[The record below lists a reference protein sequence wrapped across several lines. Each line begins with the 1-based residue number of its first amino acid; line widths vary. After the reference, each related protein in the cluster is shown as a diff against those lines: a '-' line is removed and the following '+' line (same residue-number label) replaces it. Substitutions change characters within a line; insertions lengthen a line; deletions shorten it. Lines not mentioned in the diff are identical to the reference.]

1 MKKIVTFILLIG
13 LVMSFTACT
22 DKENT
27 LSEITTQ
34 SLYDSSNVPALLE
47 KYDSVLVRRTENGEV
62 YQEEYYSKEYCY
74 TFDGYNAE
82 NEYAV
87 LSTDHS
93 HYMYFDNMYVRI
105 VAIAPDGMVDMES
118 IFAEEIDWNIF
129 ATSLLNDTITSV
141 TEKDGHIFVTSVSDQ
156 EEIND
161 AKAQGWILGEDEYAL
176 DAKTREVISVKNVS
190 VSDSGEKY
198 EGAVYITYNAEIPES
213 MKKFVEYDQQT
224 ANMRTV
230 TVVSNPGSE
239 NEKIESIQV
248 PKGLQ
253 VAISDVV
260 AVEDENYTVT
270 YTVYADAA
278 CTQTFEEEW
287 DANSDLTVYIKW
299 NE

>member
-13 LVMSFTACT
+13 FVMSFTACA

-27 LSEITTQ
+27 PPEITAQ
-34 SLYDSSNVPALLE
+34 SLYDASNVPALLE
-47 KYDSVLVRRTENGEV
+47 KYDSVLVQRTENGEV

-74 TFDGYNAE
+74 IFDGYNAE

-93 HYMYFDNMYVRI
+93 HYMYFDNMYVLI
-105 VAIAPDGMVDMES
+105 VTIAPDGMVDMES

-129 ATSLLNDTITSV
+129 ATSVLNDTITSV

-161 AKAQGWILGEDEYAL
+161 AKAQGWILGGEEYAL
-176 DAKTREVISVKNVS
+176 DAKTREVISVKS
-190 VSDSGEKY
+190 VYVNDSGEKY

-224 ANMRTV
+224 EDMRTV
-230 TVVSNPGSE
+230 TVVSNPGAA
-239 NEKIESIQV
+239 NEKTESIQV